1 MKTYIKFLINL
12 FNISLLKIFIIFFI
26 IILITNIL
34 EQIEFFKNIDLS
46 FFYLFFLSLLNTP
59 SVLFEILPFI
69 FLLGTQVF
77 FIHLIDKNELQV
89 FKYSGLNNIKIIK
102 ILGLYSFILGII
114 MVIFFYNGS
123 SILKN
128 SYLLIKNNYSD
139 DNKYLAVITENGLWI
154 KDEINDNINESR
166 RIDISN
172 VFSSNRLSLGNSF
185 ESGESITLG
194 LNFKKEKV
202 NVDNKIDKIEEYI
215 DFKLASVFRLDEEKN
230 IPTSSTLN
238 KKNSNIFGEFNF
250 KPTRNISLGYNFSL
264 TDDLNTF
271 EYNSLIT
278 KIEFGN
284 FITQFDYL
292 EERGAVGSTNI
303 IENTTK
309 YNFDNQNSI
318 SFNTRRNRKLDL
330 TEYYDLVYE
339 YKNDCLVAG
348 VKYKKNYYNDADI
361 KPVEELFFSITIVP
375 LGTFSPD
382 KMALK

>member
-12 FNISLLKIFIIFFI
+12 FNISLLKIFITFFI

-154 KDEINDNINESR
+154 KDEINDNINIINARQVNNEFLLNVSITKFNKDFDLVEVLQSER
-166 RIDISN
+166 VDITSKKWKIFN
-172 VFSSNRLSLGNSF
+172 PITLKGNSQSTLNELILHSNF
-185 ESGESITLG
+185 DLQKINGLFSNLSSLSIIDLITLRKSYISLNYSVTDINSHLLKIVSYPVYLTLITIFSGIIMFNIGYQKNTFYKITLG
-194 LNFKKEKV
+194 IFLSVIIYYINNFLSVLGTNEK
-202 NVDNKIDKIEEYI
+202 
-215 DFKLASVFRLDEEKN
+215 
-230 IPTSSTLN
+230 IPVTL
-238 KKNSNIFGEFNF
+238 SIFL
-250 KPTRNISLGYNFSL
+250 P
-264 TDDLNTF
+264 
-271 EYNSLIT
+271 LI
-278 KIEFGN
+278 ILSIIN
-284 FITQFDYL
+284 FI
-292 EERGAVGSTNI
+292 SI
-303 IENTTK
+303 I
-309 YNFDNQNSI
+309 
-318 SFNTRRNRKLDL
+318 KLN
-330 TEYYDLVYE
+330 E
-339 YKNDCLVAG
+339 K
-348 VKYKKNYYNDADI
+348 
-361 KPVEELFFSITIVP
+361 
-375 LGTFSPD
+375 
-382 KMALK
+382 

>member
-12 FNISLLKIFIIFFI
+12 FNISLLKIFITFFI

-154 KDEINDNINESR
+154 KDEINDNISIINARQVNNEFLLNVSITKFNKDFDLVEVLQSER
-166 RIDISN
+166 VDITSKKWKIFN
-172 VFSSNRLSLGNSF
+172 PITLKGNSQSTLNELILHSNF
-185 ESGESITLG
+185 DLQKINSLFSNLSSLSIIDLITLRKSYMSLNYSVTDINSHLLKIVSYPVYLTLITIFSAIIMFNIGYQKNTFFKITLG
-194 LNFKKEKV
+194 IFLSVIIYYINNFLSVLGTNEK
-202 NVDNKIDKIEEYI
+202 
-215 DFKLASVFRLDEEKN
+215 
-230 IPTSSTLN
+230 IPVTL
-238 KKNSNIFGEFNF
+238 SIFL
-250 KPTRNISLGYNFSL
+250 P
-264 TDDLNTF
+264 
-271 EYNSLIT
+271 LI
-278 KIEFGN
+278 ILSIIN
-284 FITQFDYL
+284 FI
-292 EERGAVGSTNI
+292 SI
-303 IENTTK
+303 I
-309 YNFDNQNSI
+309 
-318 SFNTRRNRKLDL
+318 KLN
-330 TEYYDLVYE
+330 E
-339 YKNDCLVAG
+339 K
-348 VKYKKNYYNDADI
+348 
-361 KPVEELFFSITIVP
+361 
-375 LGTFSPD
+375 
-382 KMALK
+382 